1 NQEQLFGGQNS
12 DVTWSLMNPSEEE
25 IASNSGTIADGGE
38 PETWDYTSRD
48 MAEGLWKLDVE
59 VTNGDNVNVNN
70 DVTIAYAEGAE
81 DSTNPR
87 TE

>member
-1 NQEQLFGGQNS
+1 MVEGSWTLNV
-12 DVTWSLMNPSEEE
+12 DV
-25 IASNSGTIADGGE
+25 
-38 PETWDYTSRD
+38 
-48 MAEGLWKLDVE
+48 AE
-59 VTNGDNVNVNN
+59 NGDEVNVEN